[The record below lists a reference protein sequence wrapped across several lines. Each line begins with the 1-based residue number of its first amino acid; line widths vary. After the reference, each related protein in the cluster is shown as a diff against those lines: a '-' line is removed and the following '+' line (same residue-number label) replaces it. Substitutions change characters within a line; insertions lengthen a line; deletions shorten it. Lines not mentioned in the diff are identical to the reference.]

1 MKKMKNIFLIVS
13 VIILSQA
20 VSGQNKIVSE
30 LESHKVGLPN
40 GWTLTPVGKQMLLG
54 DLPLNLVI
62 SHNKKWAAV
71 TNNGQS
77 TQTIDLIDIEHQK
90 KTDSTVI
97 AKSWYGLAFSSDDT
111 VLYASGG
118 HDNMIKTYSV
128 KKGN

>member
-1 MKKMKNIFLIVS
+1 
-13 VIILSQA
+13 
-20 VSGQNKIVSE
+20 
-30 LESHKVGLPN
+30 
-40 GWTLTPVGKQMLLG
+40 VGKQMLLG